1 MPDISRN
8 RHARRAAKT
17 GGETAAAALSSDPS
31 APAKSA
37 APVTKSAPHVVP
49 EMKPRGGYDFSS
61 IFKRNNYDVT
71 ITGADQQTLRINVYA
86 ADIDEVRYRAEKV
99 WDALNDDGSKQSSIA
114 WMDIVQQAD
123 ATD

>member
-1 MPDISRN
+1 MAQVSGN
-8 RHARRAAKT
+8 RRHRRAAKK
-17 GGETAAAALSSDPS
+17 GGE
-31 APAKSA
+31 
-37 APVTKSAPHVVP
+37 APVTDNDLATAASGDAASTSAPHLVS